1 MQPQQ
6 TAATGATTQKSA
18 AAASKLWQ
26 TTTFCTQCCCTSE
39 KDKSLARP
47 MCLCCLRLR
56 RDDGASTNTYD
67 ADISISFKASTFG
80 SWTPEEI
87 KNQNSYLKC

>member
-26 TTTFCTQCCCTSE
+26 TTTFCTQCCRTSE

-47 MCLCCLRLR
+47 MCLCRLRLR
-56 RDDGASTNTYD
+56 RDDEGSENTFE
-67 ADISISFKASTFG
+67 ADISVSY
-80 SWTPEEI
+80 I
-87 KNQNSYLKC
+87 KGVNY

>member
-56 RDDGASTNTYD
+56 RDDGASTNTYE
-67 ADISISFKASTFG
+67 AFG

-87 KNQNSYLKC
+87 KNIQTC